1 MLFRSVGG
9 TTYTFSN
16 VTANRTIAVTFAI
29 DTFTITASS
38 NAGGSVTPSGT
49 TTVNYGASQTYTVTP
64 ATGYHVASVL
74 VDGTTATLVGGTT
87 YTFSN
92 VTANRTIAV
101 TFAID
106 TFTIDAS
113 SGPHGSISPS
123 GSTTV
128 AYGSSQAYTVTPQ
141 VDTPEMLDRFGKERG
156 INPAVWKLVTGDAKR
171 IYGLARQS
179 YFADDS
185 RLEDQPSG
193 AEDFLHTE
201 KALLVDQ
208 QGRIRGVYNATVPH
222 DIENLIADIGVL
234 GR

>member
-1 MLFRSVGG
+1 MRPRTCLRVPLKTERGPIGAGKALQRAIEQRSDV
-9 TTYTFSN
+9 
-16 VTANRTIAVTFAI
+16 
-29 DTFTITASS
+29 
-38 NAGGSVTPSGT
+38 
-49 TTVNYGASQTYTVTP
+49 
-64 ATGYHVASVL
+64 
-74 VDGTTATLVGGTT
+74 TLV
-87 YTFSN
+87 S
-92 VTANRTIAV
+92 
-101 TFAID
+101 
-106 TFTIDAS
+106 
-113 SGPHGSISPS
+113 
-123 GSTTV
+123 
-128 AYGSSQAYTVTPQ
+128 YTVTPQ